1 MNHIWIGLTGGPGCG
16 KSEVGRIFRDFPGW
30 ECYDADRIC
39 HEIYMESD
47 SPLVKLLEAR
57 WGHDVRGTD
66 GTPDR
71 KVIAEKIFDNETERE
86 WLNSVLHPEIFFRLE
101 NCAAASRAKFI
112 LIEAP
117 LLFESGWDRKMQGN
131 IAVWS
136 PETVQMER
144 LLARGW
150 TEDHA
155 RKRIAA
161 QYPASKKLEMAD
173 WGIIN
178 RGSLESLREQCR
190 MTAAEIEK
198 KFMINR

>member
-1 MNHIWIGLTGGPGCG
+1 MNCVWIGLTGGPGCG
-16 KSEVGRIFRDFPGW
+16 KSEAGRIFRDFPGW
-30 ECYDADRIC
+30 ECYDADQIC

-57 WGHDVRGTD
+57 WGREVRGGD

-101 NCAAASRAKFI
+101 NRATASRAGFI
-112 LIEAP
+112 LVEAP
-117 LLFESGWDRKMQGN
+117 LLFESGWNRKMQGN

-161 QYPASKKLEMAD
+161 QYPAAKKLEMAD

-190 MTAAEIEK
+190 MTADEIEK
-198 KFMINR
+198 KYMINK